1 MFKILI
7 DFFSFIICAL
17 HKMLVLTFYER
28 SFLNLSIFIHFLEE
42 KKRSNVL
49 LHFTLF
55 YIFILTFFSQCVIL
69 LILF

>member
-49 LHFTLF
+49 LHF
-55 YIFILTFFSQCVIL
+55 
-69 LILF
+69 ILF